1 MTYAQSSQT
10 DGEVTRCAI
19 KPMAAI
25 SDDSEIA
32 AIGVSDKWVC
42 AILQ

>member
-1 MTYAQSSQT
+1 MTYALSLQAN
-10 DGEVTRCAI
+10 GEVTRCAI

-25 SDDSEIA
+25 LDDSEIA

-42 AILQ
+42 AIFQ